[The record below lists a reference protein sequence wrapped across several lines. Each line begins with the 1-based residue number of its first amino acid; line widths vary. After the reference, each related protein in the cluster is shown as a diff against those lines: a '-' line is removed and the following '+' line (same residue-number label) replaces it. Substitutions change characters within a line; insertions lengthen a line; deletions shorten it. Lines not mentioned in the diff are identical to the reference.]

1 MGPWRHWCCCL
12 LPPQPSRRSKD
23 AFFLDVSS
31 LCRLLRLCFSAVLVN
46 SKHKLALK
54 KTAKANPLKRTKAT
68 VSLLFKHWRL
78 GVCWYS
84 LLPFRQFAW
93 QKQFLSSIQEMVS
106 SSSPTLWRSL
116 EEKKMNK
123 NKYRLGPR
131 GPRLHESISAC
142 PPAALLAPGDPKC
155 VFQSSFDASLK
166 SHTKWAPSMSWNDHW
181 HRLYKS

>member
-1 MGPWRHWCCCL
+1 MSFVKKTTLFFYCSFGHCELSANWHSRIAGEVL
-12 LPPQPSRRSKD
+12 LPLWKGLEQQSYW
-23 AFFLDVSS
+23 
-31 LCRLLRLCFSAVLVN
+31 LLRSMGGWG
-46 SKHKLALK
+46 S
-54 KTAKANPLKRTKAT
+54 
-68 VSLLFKHWRL
+68 
-78 GVCWYS
+78 
-84 LLPFRQFAW
+84 LPFRQFAW
-93 QKQFLSSIQEMVS
+93 QKQFLSSIQEMVSS